1 MKDADKMT
9 IRLAELRTQ
18 SKLTQKEVAKLMDLD
33 VTTVCKHETG
43 DRNPTAEEIEQYARI
58 FKVSSYEIFMAPEKA

>member
-1 MKDADKMT
+1 MEDNQVNT
-9 IRLAELRTQ
+9 NRLAILRAE

-33 VTTVCKHETG
+33 VTTICKHETG
-43 DRNPTAEEIEQYARI
+43 NRNPTAEEIERYAKL